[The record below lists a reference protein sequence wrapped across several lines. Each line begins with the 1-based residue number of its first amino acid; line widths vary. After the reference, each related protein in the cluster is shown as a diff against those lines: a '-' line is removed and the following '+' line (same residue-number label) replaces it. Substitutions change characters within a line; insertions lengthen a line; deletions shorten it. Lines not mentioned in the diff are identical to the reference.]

1 MKVSVTTLLAEKA
14 HNIYSIDASASVLDA
29 VNEMNHRGVGS
40 IIVLDQGKLVGIFTE
55 RDVLRRVVVPA
66 LPADS
71 TPVSDV
77 MTKDVDTFAPN
88 TTVEAAMAH
97 MNKERHR
104 HVPVVEG
111 ERILGLVSIGDITR
125 YLSKNF
131 ENEAQ
136 NLLSYFTGTY
146 PEG

>member
-1 MKVSVTTLLAEKA
+1 
-14 HNIYSIDASASVLDA
+14 
-29 VNEMNHRGVGS
+29 MNHRGVGS
-40 IIVLDQGKLVGIFTE
+40 IIVLDEGKLVGVFTE

-71 TPVSDV
+71 TLVSEV

-88 TTVEAAMAH
+88 LSVEEAMAH

-104 HVPVVEG
+104 NVPVVDG
-111 ERILGLVSIGDITR
+111 ERILGLVSIGDITHW
-125 YLSKNF
+125 LSKNF

-146 PEG
+146 PEN